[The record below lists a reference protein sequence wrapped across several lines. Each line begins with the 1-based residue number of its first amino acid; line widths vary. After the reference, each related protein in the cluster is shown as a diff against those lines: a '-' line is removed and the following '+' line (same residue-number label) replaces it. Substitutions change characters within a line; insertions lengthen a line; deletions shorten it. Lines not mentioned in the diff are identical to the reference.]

1 MKLTKQERII
11 VVFLVVI
18 FILNVGIHFFTGNR
32 TESNSAVA
40 AENVASDSLFLAKVA
55 LVEALAQTESDS
67 GAQESKSPEVQ
78 KMVEQRDSL
87 KVNINQADEQT
98 LEKLPRIGP
107 VMAKRIIAHRENY
120 GYFMSIQDLQKV
132 KGIGPATASQL
143 KPHIIFK
150 TTTPE

>member
-1 MKLTKQERII
+1 MKLTKQERTI
-11 VVFLVVI
+11 VVFLVGI
-18 FILNVGIHFFTGNR
+18 FVLNVAIHFFTGNR
-32 TESNSAVA
+32 TDSNAAVA
-40 AENVASDSLFLAKVA
+40 AESVESDSLFLEKVA
-55 LVEALAQTESDS
+55 RVETLVQS
-67 GAQESKSPEVQ
+67 GADSSSEQQDSPEVE
-78 KMVEQRDSL
+78 KMAEQRDSL
-87 KVNINQADEQT
+87 KVNINLADGET

-120 GYFMSIQDLQKV
+120 GYFTSIQDLQEV

>member
-18 FILNVGIHFFTGNR
+18 FVLNAGIHIVTGDR
-32 TESNSAVA
+32 TESHSAAA
-40 AENVASDSLFLAKVA
+40 AENVSSDSLFLAKVA
-55 LVEALAQTESDS
+55 LVEALVQAEDDSASEASESPD
-67 GAQESKSPEVQ
+67 VQ
-78 KMVEQRDSL
+78 QMVEQRDSL
-87 KVNINQADEQT
+87 KVNINLADEQT

-120 GYFMSIQDLQKV
+120 GYFTSIQDLLEV

>member
-11 VVFLVVI
+11 VVFLVGI
-18 FILNVGIHFFTGNR
+18 FVLNVGIHLFTDSR
-32 TESNSAVA
+32 SESNSVVA
-40 AENVASDSLFLAKVA
+40 AEHVVSDSLFIAKVA
-55 LVEALAQTESDS
+55 RVETLVQTGNDSSAQESDS
-67 GAQESKSPEVQ
+67 PEVEE
-78 KMVEQRDSL
+78 MVEQRDSL
-87 KVNINQADEQT
+87 KVNINLANEQT

-120 GYFMSIQDLQKV
+120 GYFTSIQDLQKV

>member
-1 MKLTKQERII
+1 MKLTKQERSI

-18 FILNVGIHFFTGNR
+18 LVLNTGIHLLKSTQSQAK
-32 TESNSAVA
+32 TAAAVQTV
-40 AENVASDSLFLAKVA
+40 EPDSVFLAKVA
-55 LVEALAQTESDS
+55 LVEALVQAEADTSEQAQ
-67 GAQESKSPEVQ
+67 KSPEVQ

-87 KVNINQADEQT
+87 KVNINLADEQT

-120 GYFMSIQDLQKV
+120 GYFTSIQDLQEV

-143 KPHIIFK
+143 EPHIIFK